1 MKNKLRRI
9 ILDTNLW
16 ISFLIT
22 KNFIKLDEILLSKEF
37 VLIFS
42 QELLE
47 EFLAVAKRPKFRRFF
62 SSSDLEEILE
72 SIQEYAEF
80 IDVTSSI
87 EVCKDPKDNFLL
99 SLAID
104 GNADFLL
111 TGDNDLLILTPFR
124 KTAIV
129 TISQFLKEK
138 IAPAKSKKS
147 K

>member
-1 MKNKLRRI
+1 MKNKVSRI
-9 ILDTNLW
+9 VIDTNLW

-22 KNFIKLDEILLSKEF
+22 KNFTKLDEIIFSKKC

-47 EFLAVAKRPKFRRFF
+47 EFLTVAKRPKFRRFF
-62 SSSDLEEILE
+62 SSTDIEDILE
-72 SIQEYAEF
+72 TIQEYAEF
-80 IDVTSSI
+80 IEVTSKT

-99 SLAID
+99 SLSMD

-111 TGDNDLLILTPFR
+111 TGDNDLLILTKFR

-129 TISQFLKEK
+129 TIADFLDEK
-138 IAPAKSKKS
+138 
-147 K
+147 

>member
-1 MKNKLRRI
+1 MKNKASRI
-9 ILDTNLW
+9 IIDTNLW

-22 KNFIKLDEILLSKEF
+22 KNFTKLDEILFSKEC

-62 SSSDLEEILE
+62 SPSDLEEILE

-99 SLAID
+99 SLSID

-111 TGDNDLLILTPFR
+111 TGDNDLLILTKFH

-129 TISQFLKEK
+129 TISEFLGEK
-138 IAPAKSKKS
+138 MPPTKSKKT